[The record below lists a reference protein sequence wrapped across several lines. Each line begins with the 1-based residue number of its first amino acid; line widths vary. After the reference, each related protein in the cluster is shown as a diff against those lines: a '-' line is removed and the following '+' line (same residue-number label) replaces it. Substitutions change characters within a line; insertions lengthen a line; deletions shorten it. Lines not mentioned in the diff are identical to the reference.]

1 MIYNTT
7 AWGLVKNGGVAALQ
21 VAGLVGK
28 TASTSGGYR
37 VINPRLGIY
46 NTGMRI

>member
-21 VAGLVGK
+21 VTGLVGK
-28 TASTSGGYR
+28 IASISGEYR
-37 VINPRLGIY
+37 EINPRLGIY
-46 NTGMRI
+46 NTGMRS

>member
-1 MIYNTT
+1 MYIIIIR
-7 AWGLVKNGGVAALQ
+7 GLVKNGGVAALQ

>member
-21 VAGLVGK
+21 VTGLVGK
-28 TASTSGGYR
+28 IASISGEYR
-37 VINPRLGIY
+37 GINPRLGIY
-46 NTGMRI
+46 NTGMRS